1 MNAAISVPLA
11 TLAAGPT
18 LREPYAQ
25 LDAEA
30 LLAHFRA
37 RSNVRYFPVPD
48 ANETTRD
55 RIDAICAGSF
65 EFNGER
71 HQLPGVVDWLAN
83 PSTDVEWHILLHKF
97 YYAVGLGM
105 AWAETRDRRYAD
117 RWAELI
123 DGWIAVT
130 PPGFI
135 AVDVAGRRVQNWIY
149 AYHYF
154 VETDASAPID
164 PQFHMRLLASIEQ
177 QVEHICANLTPKR
190 NHRTLE
196 LYAVFL
202 AGAVFPEF
210 ARAADWRRF
219 GIEELARNIEADLLP
234 DGVHCELS
242 TDYHH
247 LVVKNYLCAR
257 RVAQLNG
264 IAVPAALDAG
274 LQRALEFSMYV
285 HKPDGVVPSLSDGDA
300 RGFLELLR
308 QGHELYGRED
318 FLYVASGG
326 SAGRAPS
333 QQRLARF
340 ASSGYSIVR
349 SGWGTAA
356 RHYADEHY
364 LVFDCG
370 PLGEGNHG
378 HFDCLSFELAAN
390 GRSLV
395 VDPGRYTYSEAGDV
409 NWRVHF
415 RSTAS
420 HNTVLV
426 DGLNQTRYAPKKVA
440 DGTRHATGSVRH
452 RIAGP
457 APEARLEAAVDDGT
471 HVHLCGSAR
480 SNEYDAAHTRHI
492 LFAFGEYWIVADRLE
507 APGVHRYT
515 QRFQLGPDAGA
526 ALQVERADG
535 TLAVHSDGLTLAF
548 PERADVACRVQPS
561 WVSFEYGS
569 RLAAP
574 AVCVEEHSSDTWMI
588 AVLIADSLRDRSPV
602 LRLLPHTQPGAIAF
616 EVTIPGRN
624 SPVLDR
630 FVFRAPDH
638 AWSDTDGQ
646 PLESA
651 FSALRLG
658 ASLQATAR

>member
-1 MNAAISVPLA
+1 MSAAVPLPLA
-11 TLAAGPT
+11 TPAAGPT

-25 LDAEA
+25 LDAAA
-30 LLAHFRA
+30 LLAHFRS
-37 RSNVRYFPVPD
+37 RSTARYFPVPD
-48 ANETTRD
+48 ATETTRE
-55 RIDAICAGSF
+55 RIDAICGGTF

-71 HQLPGVVDWLAN
+71 HSLPGAFDWLTN

-105 AWAETRDRRYAD
+105 AWAETRDRRYVD

-123 DGWIAVT
+123 DSWISVT

-154 VETDASAPID
+154 VETDASTPID
-164 PQFHMRLLASIEQ
+164 PRFHRRMLASIEQ

-210 ARAADWRRF
+210 ERAEHWRRF

-300 RGFLELLR
+300 RGFLDLLR
-308 QGHELYGRED
+308 QGHELYGRDD

-326 SAGRAPS
+326 AAGRVPS
-333 QQRLARF
+333 RRRLATF
-340 ASSGYSIVR
+340 ANSGYSVVR
-349 SGWGTAA
+349 SGWGDGA
-356 RHYADEHY
+356 RRYADEQY

-395 VDPGRYTYSEAGDV
+395 VDPGRYTYSEAGDI

-415 RSTAS
+415 RGTAS

-426 DGLNQTRYAPKKVA
+426 DGLNQTRYAPKKVT
-440 DGTRHATGSVRH
+440 DGTRHASGTVRH

-457 APEARLEAAVDDGT
+457 AAVATLEAAVDDGT

-480 SNEYDAAHTRHI
+480 SSEYDALHTRHV

-507 APGVHRYT
+507 SSSLHRYI
-515 QRFQLGPDAGA
+515 QRFQLGPEAGA

-535 TLAVHSDGLTLAF
+535 TMTVVSDGLTLAI
-548 PERADVACRVQPS
+548 PERADVACSVQPS
-561 WVSFEYGS
+561 WVSFDYGS

-574 AVCVEEHSSDTWMI
+574 AVCVEEQANDTWMI
-588 AVLIADSLRDRSPV
+588 AVLIADSLRDRLPR
-602 LRLLPHTQPGAIAF
+602 LRMLPHAAAGAVAF
-616 EVTIPGRN
+616 EVAIPGR
-624 SPVLDR
+624 SGPVLDR
-630 FVFRAPDH
+630 FVVRSPDPS
-638 AWSDTDGQ
+638 WRDSDGRSIE
-646 PLESA
+646 PL
-651 FSALRLG
+651 FSAQRLG
-658 ASLQATAR
+658 AALQAMAS

>member
-1 MNAAISVPLA
+1 MSAAIPVTLA
-11 TLAAGPT
+11 TPAAGPT
-18 LREPYAQ
+18 LREPYAG
-25 LDAEA
+25 LDAGA
-30 LLAHFRA
+30 LLEHFRS
-37 RSNVRYFPVPD
+37 RHNVQYFPVPD
-48 ANETTRD
+48 AAETTRE
-55 RIDAICAGSF
+55 RIDAICAGTF
-65 EFNGER
+65 EFNGEAHR
-71 HQLPGVVDWLAN
+71 FSGAVDWLTN

-105 AWAETRDRRYAD
+105 AWSETRDRRYAD
-117 RWAELI
+117 RWAEMI
-123 DGWIAVT
+123 DSWIEVT

-149 AYHYF
+149 AYHHF
-154 VETDASAPID
+154 VETDPSTPID
-164 PQFHMRLLASIEQ
+164 PQFHLRMLTSIEQ

-210 ARAADWRRF
+210 TRAEHWRRF

-264 IAVPAALDAG
+264 IVVPAALDAG
-274 LQRALEFSMYV
+274 LQRALEFSMYA
-285 HKPDGVVPSLSDGDA
+285 HKPDGIVPSLSDGDA

-308 QGHELYGRED
+308 QGHELYGRDD
-318 FLYVASGG
+318 FLYVGSGG
-326 SAGRAPS
+326 AAGCAPT
-333 QQRLARF
+333 QRLAIF
-340 ASSGYSIVR
+340 ENSGYSIAR
-349 SGWGTAA
+349 SGWGEAT
-356 RHYADEHY
+356 RRYADEHY
-364 LVFDCG
+364 LVFDSG

-395 VDPGRYTYSEAGDV
+395 VDPGRYTYSEAGDI
-409 NWRVHF
+409 NWRVRF

-426 DGLNQTRYAPKKVA
+426 DGLNQTRYTPKKVA

-457 APEARLEAAVDDGT
+457 APVARLEAAVDDGQ
-471 HVHLCGSAR
+471 HIYLCGSAR
-480 SNEYDAAHTRHI
+480 SNEYDAVHTRHI
-492 LFAFGEYWIVADRLE
+492 LFAFGDYWILADRLD
-507 APGVHRYT
+507 APGTHRYT
-515 QRFQLGPDAGA
+515 QRFQLGPNVGE
-526 ALQVERADG
+526 LPQVECADG
-535 TLAVHSDGLTLAF
+535 TTFVRSDGLTLAF
-548 PERADVACRVQPS
+548 PENGRAVCSVQPS

-569 RLAAP
+569 RMAAP
-574 AVCVEEHSSDTWMI
+574 AVCVEESASDTWMI
-588 AVLIADSLRDRSPV
+588 ALLVADSLRDRRPV
-602 LRLLPHTQPGAIAF
+602 LRLLPHMDAGSVAF
-616 EVTIPGRN
+616 EVALTGTG
-624 SPVLDR
+624 SPLLDR
-630 FVFRAPDH
+630 FVLRAPDP
-638 AWSDTDGQ
+638 AWRDIDGQ
-646 PLESA
+646 PIECP

-658 ASLQATAR
+658 DSLQASAS

>member
-1 MNAAISVPLA
+1 MNAAVPVQLA
-11 TLAAGPT
+11 TRPAGPT

-25 LDAEA
+25 LSAAA
-30 LLAHFRA
+30 LLEHFRTR
-37 RSNVRYFPVPD
+37 RSVNYFPVPD
-48 ANETTRD
+48 PLETTRE
-55 RIDAICAGSF
+55 RIDAICAGTF

-71 HQLPGVVDWLAN
+71 HQLPSVVEWLTN
-83 PSTDVEWHILLHKF
+83 PSADVEWHILLHKF

-105 AWAETRDRRYAD
+105 AWAETRHRRYVD

-123 DGWIAVT
+123 DSWIEVT

-154 VETDASAPID
+154 VETDESAPVD
-164 PQFHMRLLASIEQ
+164 PQFHLRMLASIEQ

-210 ARAADWRRF
+210 ARAGYWRRF
-219 GIEELARNIEADLLP
+219 GIEELAKNIAADLLP

-257 RVAQLNG
+257 RVAQLND
-264 IAVPAALDAG
+264 IAVPPELDAG

-285 HKPDGVVPSLSDGDA
+285 HKPDGIVPSLSDGDA
-300 RGFLELLR
+300 RSFLDLLR
-308 QGHELYGRED
+308 QGHELYGRRD
-318 FLYVASGG
+318 FQFVATSGADG
-326 SAGRAPS
+326 SPPA
-333 QQRLARF
+333 QRLATF
-340 ASSGYSIVR
+340 ADSGYSIAR
-349 SGWGTAA
+349 SGWGQLG
-356 RHYADEHY
+356 RRYADEHY

-390 GRSLV
+390 GRSLI
-395 VDPGRYTYSEAGDV
+395 VDPGRYTYSEAGDI
-409 NWRVHF
+409 NWRVRF
-415 RSTAS
+415 RGTAS

-440 DGTRHATGSVRH
+440 DGTRHASGSLRH

-457 APEARLEAAVDDGT
+457 APVAALEAATDDGT
-471 HVHLCGSAR
+471 HIHLCGTAR
-480 SNEYDAAHTRHI
+480 SSEYDAVHTRHI

-507 APGVHRYT
+507 AATEHRYT
-515 QRFQLGPDAGA
+515 QRFQLGTEASA
-526 ALQVERADG
+526 AARIERADRTTIVRSPG
-535 TLAVHSDGLTLAF
+535 LILAMSNHGGVQHSL
-548 PERADVACRVQPS
+548 QPS
-561 WVSFEYGS
+561 WVSFEYGN

-574 AVCVEEHSSDTWMI
+574 AVCAEEHRRDTWMI
-588 AVLIADSLRDRSPV
+588 AVLIADGRDDCNPRLRM
-602 LRLLPHTQPGAIAF
+602 LPQQDDGATRFDVAIA
-616 EVTIPGRN
+616 GSRG
-624 SPVLDR
+624 VLHDR
-630 FVFRAPDH
+630 FVFRAPDTS
-638 AWSDTDGQ
+638 WRDVEGR
-646 PLESA
+646 PIEPA
-651 FSALRLG
+651 FTAQRLG
-658 ASLQATAR
+658 GALEQAS